1 MFCIIFFKT
10 IPNILLLLFLSP
22 EFNKIC
28 LNEERNCIAETNILN
43 KSFKVSF
50 NIYVW
55 WYIYIL
61 KQYKT
66 FWRIHCI
73 CQLYS
78 LVLQVKIKE
87 SQSIVFTKWCRDI
100 FGYFVWSGLVFFFFF
115 LWPGIFLTISMIYL
129 RELYKEMIVL
139 ILQVHHQMVVIRI
152 KLRFLKQ
159 S

>member
-43 KSFKVSF
+43 KSFEVSF

-61 KQYKT
+61 KQYNT

-100 FGYFVWSGLVFFFFF
+100 FGYFVLSCFF
-115 LWPGIFLTISMIYL
+115 LWQGIFLTISMIYL

>member
-1 MFCIIFFKT
+1 MFCIISFKT

-43 KSFKVSF
+43 KSFEVSF

-55 WYIYIL
+55 WYIYIYWNNT
-61 KQYKT
+61 KR
-66 FWRIHCI
+66 F
-73 CQLYS
+73 
-78 LVLQVKIKE
+78 E
-87 SQSIVFTKWCRDI
+87 GSIVYASYTHWYCKLKSRNRNPLCSQNDVGI
-100 FGYFVWSGLVFFFFF
+100 YSATLSCLVFF
-115 LWPGIFLTISMIYL
+115 LWQGIFLTISMIYL

>member
-43 KSFKVSF
+43 KFFEVSF

-100 FGYFVWSGLVFFFFF
+100 FGYFVLSCFF
-115 LWPGIFLTISMIYL
+115 LWQGIFLTISMIYL

-152 KLRFLKQ
+152 KLRFPK
-159 S
+159 

>member
-43 KSFKVSF
+43 KSFEVSF

-73 CQLYS
+73 FQLYS

-100 FGYFVWSGLVFFFFF
+100 FGYFVWSCFCFF
-115 LWPGIFLTISMIYL
+115 WQGIFLTISMIYL
-129 RELYKEMIVL
+129 RELYKEMIVF

>member
-43 KSFKVSF
+43 KSFEVSF

-61 KQYKT
+61 KQYNT

-100 FGYFVWSGLVFFFFF
+100 FGYFVLSCFFFYGRAYSLRYRWYTWESSIKRWLYWFCKCIIRW
-115 LWPGIFLTISMIYL
+115 LW
-129 RELYKEMIVL
+129 
-139 ILQVHHQMVVIRI
+139 
-152 KLRFLKQ
+152 
-159 S
+159 

>member
-43 KSFKVSF
+43 KSFEVSF

-55 WYIYIL
+55 WYIYIYIETIQNVL
-61 KQYKT
+61 KDP
-66 FWRIHCI
+66 
-73 CQLYS
+73 LYMP
-78 LVLQVKIKE
+78 VI
-87 SQSIVFTKWCRDI
+87 
-100 FGYFVWSGLVFFFFF
+100 
-115 LWPGIFLTISMIYL
+115 
-129 RELYKEMIVL
+129 L
-139 ILQVHHQMVVIRI
+139 IGTA
-152 KLRFLKQ
+152 